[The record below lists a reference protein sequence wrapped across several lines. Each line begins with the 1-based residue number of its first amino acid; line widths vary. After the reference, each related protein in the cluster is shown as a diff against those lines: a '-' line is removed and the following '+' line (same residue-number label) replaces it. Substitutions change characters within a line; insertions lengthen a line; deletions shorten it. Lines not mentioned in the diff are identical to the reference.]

1 MFTLILFV
9 DEILE
14 FGFRPPATEVEK
26 IRWIDSI
33 ACIPGVFIL
42 TSLMIPIFFS
52 FGSFLYG
59 MWNQIYRRYPSR
71 VFRCDFLEIAPSID
85 KLAEISVHI
94 VLFFASMLF
103 LNEIFRRKFYAN
115 TPLGMIYAE
124 TQTETANFFYHSL
137 YYGAVI
143 LPLVLYFLYLGKI
156 VRDLK
161 AMEFR
166 WIDEKMKISH
176 SSEEK
181 QALAAYRAEVSKA
194 LRWIGGV
201 DYAARLLLLAYI
213 GYILSMVMGMS
224 II

>member
-1 MFTLILFV
+1 MQTL
-9 DEILE
+9 
-14 FGFRPPATEVEK
+14 
-26 IRWIDSI
+26 S
-33 ACIPGVFIL
+33 
-42 TSLMIPIFFS
+42 
-52 FGSFLYG
+52 
-59 MWNQIYRRYPSR
+59 
-71 VFRCDFLEIAPSID
+71 
-85 KLAEISVHI
+85 
-94 VLFFASMLF
+94 
-103 LNEIFRRKFYAN
+103 
-115 TPLGMIYAE
+115 MIYAE
-124 TQTETANFFYHSL
+124 TRTET
-137 YYGAVI
+137 YGAVI

-166 WIDEKMKISH
+166 WIEEKMKISH

-213 GYILSMVMGMS
+213 GYMSMVMGMS